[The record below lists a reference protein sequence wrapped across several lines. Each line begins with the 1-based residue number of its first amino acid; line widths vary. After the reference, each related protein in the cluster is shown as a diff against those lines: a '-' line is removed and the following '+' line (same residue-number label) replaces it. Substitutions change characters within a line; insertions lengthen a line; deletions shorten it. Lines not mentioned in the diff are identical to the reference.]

1 MIPKIIHYCWF
12 GKNDKDKMI
21 EKNIETWKKFLP
33 DYKIIEWNES
43 NFDINSNQ
51 YVKEAYE
58 CKKYAF
64 VSDYVRLYALYSF
77 GGIYFDTD
85 VEVIKNMDK
94 LLKKEKDVYGFELE
108 NKVMTGVMISCPKS
122 NIIKEFWD
130 TYQNK
135 VFIKEDNTL
144 DLTPNTKALTELLV
158 RKGISLNNQI
168 QEFSDFII
176 LPIDYLTAFDLKNSC
191 ENPTINTITIHHY
204 AFSWALPRKKII
216 TQIKKKLAK
225 ILGRDRY
232 NKLRCFIKKK

>member
-12 GKNDKDKMI
+12 GKKDKDKMI
-21 EKNIETWKKFLP
+21 EKNIETWKKFFP
-33 DYKIIEWNES
+33 DFEIIEWNES
-43 NFDINSNQ
+43 NFDINFCK
-51 YVKEAYE
+51 YAKEAYE
-58 CKKYAF
+58 KKKYAF
-64 VSDYVRLYALYSF
+64 VSDYVRLYALYNF

-85 VEVIKNMDK
+85 VEAIKGMTK
-94 LLKKEKDVYGFELE
+94 LLKKDKDIYGFELE
-108 NKVMTGVMISCPKS
+108 NKIMTGVMISRPKS
-122 NIIKEFWD
+122 DIIKEFLN

-144 DLTPNTKALTELLV
+144 DLTPNTQILTELLV
-158 RKGISLNNQI
+158 KKGISLNNQL

-191 ENPTINTITIHHY
+191 ENSTVNTLTIHHY
-204 AFSWALPRKKII
+204 AFSWAAPKKKII
-216 TQIKKKLAK
+216 TQIKKKLSK